1 MIKKLFAFAIVV
13 SISFWALAPGVSAI
27 TAEELQAQIDTLLAQ
42 LATLQ
47 TQLSELT
54 GEPTTTIVGC
64 TITSFD
70 RNLSQGMTGDDVK
83 CLQIVLNTDT
93 VTKLADSGAGS
104 PGNETTYFGPITK
117 AGAIKFQE
125 KYADEVLA
133 SWGLTSGTGYIGS
146 TSRAKL
152 NTLLAAGGPT
162 VECTTDADCATG
174 YECVSEVCTLESVT
188 PVEGSALQIDLA
200 ADTPESAT
208 IADNANA
215 YFTKFTLTAGDD
227 DVSITKIYVT
237 RSGLTANSDLENV
250 KIYDIDGV
258 YHGSVGSFNVASQ
271 ARLYFT
277 PKLVIEAGESE
288 SYYIRAGFIDG
299 ATAGKTATLGIASA
313 DDIICD
319 AEEVTGDF
327 PVNGNPMSVV
337 TLTIGS
343 AVFAESPTTIDSK
356 PDVGDTDVIV
366 NNFTLTAGATEGV
379 TLESLTVLE
388 TGTAGLSDIENIEL
402 YSVTDSKSLGTV
414 ESWSSEG
421 KASWSDLNISIAKGE
436 KHRFKIMVDIVDGAG
451 LTVNADG
458 EDGTDVLASVKGNTY
473 GFYVTPTWT
482 GDGDGSNDQTINA
495 GTLNVSKSA
504 STPATGNIAAG
515 DDQALVIFDFT
526 ATGEEIRITALTLDF
541 DLSGITYDEITLVKI
556 VDEDGDIVCGPN
568 DVATSSTADPD
579 AHINYTDTFIVPVGT
594 HQYTVKAK
602 IADAA
607 GTGDYVECGID
618 AVATD
623 ITAKGM
629 TSNEAP
635 TITPT
640 GAVEGNRQTV
650 AARNLVATTLTYP
663 PARTIARGITD
674 YIWMTA
680 SLDAGAS
687 GEDVIVTAIVLEDAT
702 SSNSTSHKAKIDNAE
717 IWADLTSANSD
728 RGDAY
733 ETKVTNTEQPDESD
747 THSFT
752 LTDPITV
759 PKATFVR
766 IALLAD
772 LATDENASSSH
783 TWFLDTDAADVTAY
797 GADTGETVS
806 VTPGGSGQTMT
817 VTDKGDADVLVDAS
831 SPSSALLLDAELA
844 TVAIFKIQATTTHAI
859 EDLDLDSI
867 LITDDGTGDIVD
879 TYYFYHGD
887 TLLGTA
893 PGAATASIQVT
904 DGTVTIPADGYELI
918 TVKALFDNIDNT
930 DVKNKDT
937 IRVSIAASGDVDLTG
952 LASGQAVDPD
962 NASVDA
968 ASSTLYES
976 YPIFSVNANSPT
988 GDLIPQSSM
997 LLAILDVT
1005 AAGNKDIT
1013 WDGAA
1018 DPSGGTEDDVLYV
1031 QISSLDGASTT
1042 AALANIT
1049 VKDQDGEL
1057 LDSTSTA
1064 YLAGQT
1070 NISIDFSEKDFV
1082 VPAGATRQLYF
1093 YVDTPGFITTGDYI
1107 HLWLDADGSDIIWS
1121 INYND
1126 ADYVETAQV
1135 FKNDIHAGTL
1145 VK

>member
-1 MIKKLFAFAIVV
+1 MKKLFAFALVA
-13 SISFWALAPGVSAI
+13 SISFWALAPGVSAM
-27 TAEELQAQIDTLLAQ
+27 TAEELQAAIDDLLAQ

-47 TQLSELT
+47 TELAELT

-83 CLQIVLNTDT
+83 CLQIVLNTDAD
-93 VTKLADSGAGS
+93 TKLAESGAGS
-104 PGNETTYFGPITK
+104 PDNETTYFGPITK
-117 AGAIKFQE
+117 AGVIKFQE

-152 NTLLAAGGPT
+152 NSILAAGEPI
-162 VECTTDADCATG
+162 VECETDADCSEG
-174 YECVSEVCTLESVT
+174 YVCEDEVCVEEEAVI
-188 PVEGSALQIDLA
+188 PVEGSDLRVDLA

-250 KIYDIDGV
+250 KIYDMDGV
-258 YHGSVGSFNVASQ
+258 YYGSIGSFNVASQ

-299 ATAGKTATLGIASA
+299 ATAGKSATLGIASA
-313 DDIICD
+313 ADVICD

-343 AVFAESPTTIDSK
+343 AVFVESPTTIDSK
-356 PDVGDTDVIV
+356 PDVGDVDVIV
-366 NNFTLTAGATEGV
+366 NNFTLTAGATEGI

-388 TGTAGLSDIENIEL
+388 TGTAGLSDVENIEL

-414 ESWSSEG
+414 ENWSSEG

-451 LTVNADG
+451 LTVNADY
-458 EDGTDVLASVKGNTY
+458 EDGSDVLASVKGNIY
-473 GFYVTPTWT
+473 GFYVTPSDAGT
-482 GDGDGSNDQTINA
+482 GKGSNDQTINS

-515 DDQALVIFDFT
+515 DDQALVTFDFT
-526 ATGEEIRITALTLDF
+526 ATGEEIRVTALTLDF
-541 DLSGITYDEITLVKI
+541 DLSGMTYDEVTLVKI
-556 VDEDGDIVCGPN
+556 LDEDGTIVCGPN
-568 DVATSSTADPD
+568 DVATSAE
-579 AHINYTDTFIVPVGT
+579 AYINFTDTFIVPVGT

-607 GTGDYVECGID
+607 GTGDYIECGID

-623 ITAKGM
+623 IDAKGM

-640 GAVEGNRQTV
+640 GAVEGNQQVV
-650 AARNLVATTLTYP
+650 AARSLIATTLTQP

-687 GEDVIVTAIVLEDAT
+687 GEDIIVTAIDVEDAT
-702 SSNSTSHKAKIDNAE
+702 SSTNTTSSKTKIDNAE

-728 RGDAY
+728 RGDIY
-733 ETKVTNTEQPDESD
+733 ETKVTNTEQPDSSD
-747 THSFT
+747 THTFT
-752 LTDPITV
+752 LTSPITV
-759 PKATFVR
+759 SKGTFVK
-766 IALLAD
+766 IALVAD

-783 TWFLDTDAADVTAY
+783 RWFLDTNSGDVTAY

-806 VTPGGSGQTMT
+806 VTPSGSGQKMS
-817 VTDKGDADVLVDAS
+817 VTDKGDADVLVDSS
-831 SPSSALLLDAELA
+831 SPSSALLLDGELA
-844 TVAIFKIQATTTHAI
+844 TVAIFKIQATTTNAI

-893 PGAATASIQVT
+893 PGAATASIQIT
-904 DGTVTIPADGYELI
+904 DGTVTIPADGYALI
-918 TVKALFDNIDNT
+918 TVKALFNNIDSA
-930 DVKNKDT
+930 DVKNEDT
-937 IRVSIAASGDVDLTG
+937 IIVTIASSSDVDLTG
-952 LASGQAVDPD
+952 LASGQAVDP
-962 NASVDA
+962 NNTSVDA
-968 ASSTLYES
+968 ATSTLYES
-976 YPIFSVNANSPT
+976 YPIVTVNANSPT
-988 GDLIPQSSM
+988 GDLIPQAGM

-1013 WDGAA
+1013 WDGAT
-1018 DPSGGTEDDVLYV
+1018 DPSGGTEDDVLYF

-1042 AALANIT
+1042 AALASIV
-1049 VKDQDGEL
+1049 VKDQDGEQL
-1057 LDSTSTA
+1057 CSTSTA
-1064 YLAGQT
+1064 LSEPQT
-1070 NISIDFSEKDFV
+1070 NILCDFGDKDFV
-1082 VPAGATRQLYF
+1082 VPAGKTRQLHF

-1107 HLWLDADGSDIIWS
+1107 RLWLDADGTAPVWS

-1126 ADYVETAQV
+1126 ADYSETALI
-1135 FKNDIHAGTL
+1135 FKNDIRAGTL